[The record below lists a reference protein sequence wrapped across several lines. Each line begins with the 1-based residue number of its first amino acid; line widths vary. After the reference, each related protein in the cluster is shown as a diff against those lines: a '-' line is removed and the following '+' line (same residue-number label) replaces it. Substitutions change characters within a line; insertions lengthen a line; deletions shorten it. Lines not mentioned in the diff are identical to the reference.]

1 MADACGRLIREVRE
15 YHAHPEPDVVLKVSE
30 ESLFDWEAVITG
42 PVDTPYTGGKFK
54 LKIRCPSDYPMLP
67 PNIQFLTPI
76 FHPNVH
82 WTTGE
87 ICLDVLKS
95 NWTPAW
101 TLQFVCRA
109 LIALMCD
116 PNADSPLN
124 CDAGNLVR
132 SGDLR
137 GYYSLAKMYT
147 IEYAMLKTN
156 TE

>member
-15 YHAHPEPDVVLKVSE
+15 YHAHPEPDIQLSVSQN
-30 ESLFDWEAVITG
+30 SLFDWDAVITG
-42 PVDTPYTGGKFK
+42 PRDTPFAGGKFK
-54 LKIRCPSDYPMLP
+54 LKIKCPNDYPMLP
-67 PNIQFLTPI
+67 PNIHFITPI

-137 GYYSLAKMYT
+137 GYNSLARMYT
-147 IEYAMLKTN
+147 VEYALEDTG
-156 TE
+156 